1 MSTTITNRLS
11 LVQRRGDAELP
22 ANGRWTLHRASF
34 VGISTR
40 RHRRQLSVAD
50 GSLTIVGP
58 PDQSTLV
65 ITAALA
71 QQWMRLTASTVAVD
85 ADGFGFSRWQLN
97 GTVDDGTTR
106 HPSEL
111 DIRYHGVHGRGDQ
124 ARAWFTGRAATPS
137 GTYDSGTGDSNS
149 TSCSTCSSTHR
160 RTPPRPRRPTRPPT
174 SSPPRSP
181 QAIPVDPV
189 IQPPRSN
196 DASQPQQPRLSP
208 EADACLTNHG
218 YRLYVLAPTECQSP
232 APARSRTHS
241 TFPSTQETIP

>member
-1 MSTTITNRLS
+1 MSTTTTNRLS

-137 GTYDSGTGDSNS
+137 GTYRFRY
-149 TSCSTCSSTHR
+149 R
-160 RTPPRPRRPTRPPT
+160 RFQLDIVLDLLFDPPT
-174 SSPPRSP
+174 NTAAPSPPHKAAHEQPTEIASGDPSRSGHP
-181 QAIPVDPV
+181 AAEEQRR
-189 IQPPRSN
+189 QPATAAPAQPRS
-196 DASQPQQPRLSP
+196 
-208 EADACLTNHG
+208 
-218 YRLYVLAPTECQSP
+218 
-232 APARSRTHS
+232 
-241 TFPSTQETIP
+241 